1 MKGLI
6 KKLREGEKE
15 RVLSKSQENI
25 SGLEEVKFSLTSGDS
40 QISFKGVIPEGD
52 LGDRQYCLIPAP
64 KHILK

>member
-25 SGLEEVKFSLTSGDS
+25 SGLEEGDINGLN
-40 QISFKGVIPEGD
+40 QILLQKKN
-52 LGDRQYCLIPAP
+52 YLI
-64 KHILK
+64 HVEQDIQILKLKLL

>member
-25 SGLEEVKFSLTSGDS
+25 SGLEDRDINGVN
-40 QISFKGVIPEGD
+40 QI
-52 LGDRQYCLIPAP
+52 LL
-64 KHILK
+64 

>member
-25 SGLEEVKFSLTSGDS
+25 SVLEEGDINGLN
-40 QISFKGVIPEGD
+40 QILLQKKN
-52 LGDRQYCLIPAP
+52 YLIYVEQDIQ
-64 KHILK
+64 ILKLKFL